1 MYWTDPLIGTKWC
14 LWAIVIDGDPVEG
27 VPEAWGNITL
37 EKGGRAT
44 GRGGCSWFVAH
55 YVLDR
60 RGIQFGPPSQTRI
73 YGDRYGEVERAFL
86 CALERART
94 YTVEGHMMKMF
105 SEDQRTK
112 MAFLDHPFVKKRV
125 FPNGR
130 RVLPRMS

>member
-1 MYWTDPLIGTKWC
+1 MIDDDLI
-14 LWAIVIDGDPVEG
+14 AG

-44 GRGGCSWFVAH
+44 GRGGCSWFVTY

-60 RGIQFGPPSQTRI
+60 RGIQFGPASQTAI
-73 YGDRYGEVERAFL
+73 YGNRYGTVENAFL
-86 CALERART
+86 QALEKVRT
-94 YTVEGHMMKMF
+94 FTVEGHMMKMY
-105 SEDQRTK
+105 SEDESTK
-112 MAFLDHPFVKKRV
+112 MAFLDHMFVKSRV

>member
-1 MYWTDPLIGTKWC
+1 M
-14 LWAIVIDGDPVEG
+14 IDGDPVEG